1 MSQIESLTA
10 FLTENLPERAMQ
22 QFESAI
28 DSASIMTVPKGLGL
42 DQRRLGIF
50 RYHAV
55 LNWGAFPYR
64 ICAPAEVYAL
74 VLVWLDSYRNEIYDE
89 LELAEPTVDIEF
101 DEENSSPLEIVVE
114 LADSINIRVD
124 ENGSIPFKGQRW
136 SLVNPEIMIAT
147 GGRLFSGGPSG
158 EPQSPGVPLSNTP

>member
-10 FLTENLPERAMQ
+10 FLTEYLPERAMQ

-28 DSASIMTVPKGLGL
+28 DNAELIPAPKALGL

-64 ICAPAEVYAL
+64 LCAPAEVYAL
-74 VLVWLDSYRNEIYDE
+74 VLAWLDSCRNDIYDE
-89 LELAEPTVDIEF
+89 LELTAPSVDIEF

-124 ENGSIPFKGQRW
+124 EKGRIPLRGQRW
-136 SLVNPEIMIAT
+136 SLVNPDIMIAT
-147 GGRLFSGGPSG
+147 GGWLFAGGAVSA
-158 EPQSPGVPLSNTP
+158 PLSDTL

>member
-10 FLTENLPERAMQ
+10 FLTECLPERAMQ

-28 DSASIMTVPKGLGL
+28 DNAELITAPKSLGL
-42 DQRRLGIF
+42 NQRRLGIF

-74 VLVWLDSYRNEIYDE
+74 VLVWLDSHRNDVYDE
-89 LELAEPTVDIEF
+89 LELAGPTVDIEF
-101 DEENSSPLEIVVE
+101 DEENTSPLEIVVE
-114 LADSINIRVD
+114 LADSVNIRED
-124 ENGSIPFKGQRW
+124 ENGNIPLRGKRW

-147 GGRLFSGGPSG
+147 GGRLFAGGAMG
-158 EPQSPGVPLSNTP
+158 APLSDTP

>member
-28 DSASIMTVPKGLGL
+28 DSASIITAPKALGL
-42 DQRRLGIF
+42 EQRRLGIF

-74 VLVWLDSYRNEIYDE
+74 ILAWLDSYRNEIYDE
-89 LELAEPTVDIEF
+89 LELADPAVDIEF

-114 LADSINIRVD
+114 LADSINIRLD
-124 ENGSIPFKGQRW
+124 KNGNIPLQGQRW
-136 SLVNPEIMIAT
+136 VLASPEIMIAT

-158 EPQSPGVPLSNTP
+158 TPQSPGVPLSEAP